1 MLHEIFKTIAALNPS
16 KNAIDYWLA
25 INKAILGYSRRID
38 ELWKIEKEA
47 ATESTEIAKKEGL
60 FYLASERERTMKM
73 SHDDAL
79 RELVKMRRIDSK
91 IKTIKA
97 ISDFGIFSIN

>member
-1 MLHEIFKTIAALNPS
+1 MIKIISDQAFKIRKS
-16 KNAIDYWLA
+16 WV
-25 INKAILGYSRRID
+25 S
-38 ELWKIEKEA
+38 KEA
-47 ATESTEIAKKEGL
+47 ATESTEITKKEGL
-60 FYLASERERTMKM
+60 FYLASERERIMKM